1 MRKRFRKAKSVIAVV
16 IVTLSWCQFVQAEP
30 IDEETRLF
38 LKSRAPGV
46 LKLIER
52 QKEEGGEE
60 LEEVQERGIELREMF
75 HEEKKEHGEEWAGLL
90 VGMENVE
97 VEIEILVWRFEEEE
111 IGEDEGEIALLRLLK
126 NQIALQ
132 NKMDRM
138 EIKFFPE
145 AADEIEEELE
155 WRLKNPEVAL
165 RERFEETLRD
175 FDFVDEE
182 DEEEEMEA
190 EEISG
195 PVYTPAPSGGTGKK
209 DELHGITFN
218 FKKEVLPM
226 LETYCFDCHDSAT
239 AKGDIDL
246 ESALAQK
253 PLVRNRLLWENVA
266 ERVKMGDMPPKK
278 KSQPADSDRLKLRAW
293 LAAEINGFDYAKVR
307 NPGYVSARRLTREE
321 YNRTIRDLVG
331 LDLRPADEFPMDFSG
346 TSGFSNSANTLFL
359 QTAHLDRYFTSAE
372 GVIDEVRADEKA
384 WKKMVGNS
392 RDAATAITGMMR
404 RAYRRPPTHA
414 EIKEIIA
421 RYEAELENK
430 KPQDE
435 ALANA
440 FKAIL
445 VSPNFLLRVENS
457 VATAKDQEVSDFD
470 LATRLSYFLWASTP
484 DDELLDAAAAGKLS
498 DSADRE
504 AQVERMLADPRSLS
518 LGEIFAAEWLSTD
531 DVGPRIRKD
540 PIDNP
545 WCTESLMAAM
555 RAETAHFFHSLVM
568 DNAPVVRL
576 INADYTFLN
585 AELARHYRI
594 RGIEGNKIRR
604 VSLETKQ
611 RGGIF
616 GHASVLATTSFPD
629 RTSPVVRGKWILDT
643 LLGTPPPPPPPD
655 VPEIDVEG
663 RGRRAATSLRRKLE
677 VHRESARCA
686 GCHSQMD
693 PLGFALESYAEFGQ
707 WRGGIDDRGTL
718 PSGAKFRGPAG
729 LKLALIDERL
739 DDLGAQV
746 IRKMLAY
753 ALGRQLEFYDEATV
767 REIAEK
773 LKPTGY
779 RFGDLVLAI
788 TASDPF
794 IMKRLPPASVAKS
807 NEE

>member
-175 FDFVDEE
+175 FGFVDEE

-384 WKKMVGNS
+384 WKKMVGIS

-677 VHRESARCA
+677 VHRKSARCA